1 MNEPEVLF
9 ERKGAAGII
18 ILNRP
23 KALNAFGLAAVQ
35 AIRPRLADWAED
47 PTCTRVII
55 RANGD
60 KAFAAGGDVRAVY
73 DQHKSGRTDDAIDFW
88 RQEYLM
94 NAEIHHFP
102 KPYIALIEGYVMGG
116 GVGLSSHGSYQVAG
130 DKYQFAMPEVSIGL
144 FPDVGGTYLLSRLPG
159 KTGTWLAMT
168 GSRIG
173 PSEAIALGLATHRV
187 AYADFPALIDALAAG
202 NDVKGTLAAFSID
215 PGENPLAKFMPL
227 IERAF
232 SADTV
237 EAILE
242 NLVREA
248 KRGGEEG
255 EFAQKQIDTIRTKS
269 PLSVKIALEQML
281 RGPGMTFNEC
291 MRTEFRILNRVA
303 RGHDF
308 YEGVRAIVVDKD
320 NKPKWNPASMADRA
334 TVLSHFE
341 PLLPPARE
349 LELA

>member
-1 MNEPEVLF
+1 MAEPEVLF
-9 ERKGAAGII
+9 ERRGKAGII

-23 KALNAFGLAAVQ
+23 KALNAFGLETVQ
-35 AIRPRLADWAED
+35 AIRPRLSDWAED

-60 KAFAAGGDVRAVY
+60 RAFAAGGDVRAVY
-73 DQHKSGRTDDAIDFW
+73 DLHMAGRTDEAIDFW

-94 NAEIHHFP
+94 NSEIHHFP

-130 DKYQFAMPEVSIGL
+130 DKYQFGMPEVSIGL
-144 FPDVGGTYLLSRLPG
+144 FPDVGGTYLLPRLPG
-159 KTGTWLAMT
+159 KVGTWLALT

-173 PSEAIALGLATHRV
+173 PAEAVALGLATHRV
-187 AYADFPALIDALAAG
+187 PYADFPSLIAALADG
-202 NDVKGTLAAFSID
+202 NDVNGTLAAYSID
-215 PGENPLAKFMPL
+215 PGPNPLEKFLPL
-227 IERAF
+227 IDRAF
-232 SADTV
+232 AGDCIES
-237 EAILE
+237 ILD
-242 NLVREA
+242 NLAREA

-281 RGPGMTFNEC
+281 RGRNMTFNEC
-291 MRTEFRILNRVA
+291 MRTEYRIVNRVA

-320 NKPKWNPASMADRA
+320 NKPKWRPASEA
-334 TVLSHFE
+334 TEAVVLGHFE
-341 PLLPPARE
+341 PVHPPQKE
-349 LELA
+349 LELP